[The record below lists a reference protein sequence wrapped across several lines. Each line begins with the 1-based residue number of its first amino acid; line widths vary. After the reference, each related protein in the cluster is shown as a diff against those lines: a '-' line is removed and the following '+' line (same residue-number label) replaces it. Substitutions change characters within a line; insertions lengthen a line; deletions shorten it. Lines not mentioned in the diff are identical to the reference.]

1 MDGSDLVQARDS
13 DLTADTA
20 LTLATYSF
28 GRMRADDSL
37 PMILL
42 E

>member
-1 MDGSDLVQARDS
+1 MDSSVLVQARDS

-20 LTLATYSF
+20 LTLAIPSD
-28 GRMRADDSL
+28 GCDLDDSL